1 MKITVA
7 DKEDYIRFNARIS
20 DKLNTFELTEN
31 ATNYIIH
38 RVGLEDNAHDF
49 SLICSCINNLL
60 DEQYEKRQYIKLE
73 EIQEIDKLAKTLN
86 KEECKILNAY
96 AEVKR
101 YTVKDL
107 KEIKKLIADVDNY
120 QIVEA
125 HNLHELGVLIAQKIS
140 AYHMNLEVTPFVDFE
155 KLASTYL
162 LDAGIKEN
170 FCSYGLLVDTRD
182 MLKNDLIQAK
192 ADEDKV
198 LKIEVV
204 NKKEFE
210 NSQIYSRVIIYLPES
225 KEILKEKFKQIKLDY
240 DKLTAQDTYVT
251 KCEIVN
257 FSDEILEGRFNKA
270 INYEVEKFLKAGYSV
285 PFNKMHELYEKV
297 KKFDNI
303 SMCKFLALEYTKSD
317 TIKNINDLI
326 NCTKQISNY
335 NILPQVS
342 DYNDMGRYLVNETG
356 HFDEVS
362 LLEDYIDYD
371 RLARD
376 YTKNGCVYSGEFT
389 EYGYLMEK
397 ESKEEIENKNIDF
410 EDEKEI

>member
-31 ATNYIIH
+31 TTNYIIH
-38 RVGLEDNAHDF
+38 RVGLEDNANDF

-60 DEQYEKRQYIKLE
+60 DEQYEKSEYIKLE
-73 EIQEIDKLAKTLN
+73 EIQEIDKLAKALN

-96 AEVKR
+96 AEIKR
-101 YTVKDL
+101 YSVKDL
-107 KEIKKLIADVDNY
+107 KEIKRLIAEVKNY
-120 QIVEA
+120 QIIEA

-140 AYHMNLEVTPFVDFE
+140 AYHMNLEVIPFVDFE

-162 LDAGIKEN
+162 FDASIKEN
-170 FCSYGLLVDTRD
+170 FCSYGLLVDTRYI
-182 MLKNDLIQAK
+182 LKNDLVQTRV
-192 ADEDKV
+192 DEDKI

-204 NKKEFE
+204 NKKELK
-210 NSQIYSRVIIYLPES
+210 NSQMYNRVIIYLPES
-225 KEILKEKFKQIKLDY
+225 KEILKDKFKQINLDY

-257 FSDEILEGRFNKA
+257 FSDKVLQSSFNKM
-270 INYEVEKFLKAGYSV
+270 INYEVEKFLKTGYSI
-285 PFNKMHELYEKV
+285 PFNKMYELYDKV
-297 KKFDNI
+297 KKFDNM
-303 SMCKFLALEYTKSD
+303 SMCKFLALEDTKSD

-335 NILPQVS
+335 DILPQVN
-342 DYNDMGRYLVNETG
+342 DYNDMGKYLVNETG

-362 LLEDYIDYD
+362 FLEDYIDYD

-376 YTKNGCVYSGEFT
+376 YTKNGYVYSGEFT
-389 EYGYLMEK
+389 EYGYLMKKEFIEK
-397 ESKEEIENKNIDF
+397 ENKKEIENEEEF
-410 EDEKEI
+410 E